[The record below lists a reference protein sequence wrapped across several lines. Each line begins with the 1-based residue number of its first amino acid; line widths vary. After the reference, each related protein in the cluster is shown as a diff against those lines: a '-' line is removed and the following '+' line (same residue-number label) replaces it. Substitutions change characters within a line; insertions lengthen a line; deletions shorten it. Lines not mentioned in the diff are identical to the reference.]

1 MFLPSFTAD
10 KEKTRGYRFKQDDKI
25 NIRVIAASQDN
36 KQTQIKLNESILSW
50 SKLSAIALACVSTV
64 LF

>member
-36 KQTQIKLNESILSW
+36 K
-50 SKLSAIALACVSTV
+50 
-64 LF
+64 